1 MERFDNTSIYTTLL
15 SEDQDIVSYWENLPE
30 DNEVNFNKKNRITT
44 TEEVVNATAMSLE
57 NITEFTK
64 EILSYCKEN
73 LAKVEAFI
81 PSPFVSKYILDE
93 VNIYFTKFHSNAFD
107 T

>member
-1 MERFDNTSIYTTLL
+1 M
-15 SEDQDIVSYWENLPE
+15 
-30 DNEVNFNKKNRITT
+30 
-44 TEEVVNATAMSLE
+44 EEVFVATEMSAE

-64 EILSYCKEN
+64 EILSYCKKN

-93 VNIYFTKFHSNAFD
+93 VNIYLTKFQSNA
-107 T
+107 